1 MLARPSVAD
10 ILGQVALQGGT
21 GDVLKFAQGVLIAC
35 VFGPLVMFGS
45 LYILWF
51 FPLVIMVYFTFARGE
66 EGTLTKGVI
75 VASVTGLLTLM
86 SVRTWVE
93 PDLLTTSLP
102 FAMWLGLCRSLG
114 VGAFLLVA
122 WQHRCPSRGTKNGNS
137 PRY

>member
-1 MLARPSVAD
+1 
-10 ILGQVALQGGT
+10 
-21 GDVLKFAQGVLIAC
+21 
-35 VFGPLVMFGS
+35 
-45 LYILWF
+45 
-51 FPLVIMVYFTFARGE
+51 
-66 EGTLTKGVI
+66 
-75 VASVTGLLTLM
+75 LM

-102 FAMWLGLCRSLG
+102 FAMWLGLCGSLG